1 MWTART
7 ESSDRCPARTC
18 CPFLFPLHS
27 HSHCH
32 YHCHCT
38 ATLVKSGDKPAGG
51 TARALSDVTA
61 TIERMLRSLPSRQ
74 ATSKAVLGSDGG
86 GGGGGGG
93 MAEAFGFC
101 FAHEG
106 GVAASEQ
113 GQGLVH
119 MHSSVMG
126 LRPSPRTDLLGPLRL
141 SVEARKDPRWAADR
155 PRIC

>member
-1 MWTART
+1 
-7 ESSDRCPARTC
+7 
-18 CPFLFPLHS
+18 
-27 HSHCH
+27 
-32 YHCHCT
+32 
-38 ATLVKSGDKPAGG
+38 
-51 TARALSDVTA
+51 
-61 TIERMLRSLPSRQ
+61 
-74 ATSKAVLGSDGG
+74 
-86 GGGGGGG
+86 

-126 LRPSPRTDLLGPLRL
+126 AAPKPPGPTFSGPLRL
-141 SVEARKDPRWAADR
+141 SVEARKDPEWAADR